1 MNFKDIASVVVD
13 RSVKFVKENG
23 KNIAVTVLAEALDV
37 PITTAQRPAPVRQEN
52 PYRMDAY
59 KTNLYPKTTA
69 ELAID
74 TIQATALKMSFDSQ
88 RENAAKKILKI
99 ALQADPDTRAYAI
112 MALNRIQETMD
123 FDSNKRKL
131 VEMVANLADPNY
143 ICKET

>member
-1 MNFKDIASVVVD
+1 MNFKDIASVIVD
-13 RSVKFVKENG
+13 HSVKFVKENG

-37 PITTAQRPAPVRQEN
+37 PITTAQRPTPARQEN
-52 PYRMDAY
+52 LYRMDAY

-88 RENAAKKILKI
+88 RENAARKILKI